1 MKQQAFNPF
10 LPLDT
15 YIPDGEPHVFGD
27 RVYLY
32 GSHDKEGGNTFCMLG
47 YEVWS
52 APVDDLG
59 NWTSSGIVF
68 SPKDT
73 PYYCEERPYLYA
85 PDCVRGNDGR
95 YYLYCCPAGDKGKG
109 GYDGPILVAVSDAPD
124 GKFAYLGE
132 VKHPDGTPFQDCVLF
147 DPAVI
152 NDGGVIRLYG
162 GTGLWGGMQITRRNR
177 FVMAKIASAVY
188 HRPPEV
194 FGGENDPLGPFML
207 VLDDDMMTVRSCTP
221 HILPV
226 PSKAN
231 GFLGHAFFEGASIR
245 KIGDTYY
252 FLYSSERNHELC
264 YATSKYP
271 DRGFVFGG
279 TVVSN
284 GDVGFLGRKQKD
296 RLNHTGTTHG
306 GIEKIGGK
314 WYVFYHRQSHGSD
327 YSRQACAE
335 VARERLFPSG
345 VRRAHRDPGGREY
358 PASCDLE
365 LRAQR
370 RAAQRGRGVSCR
382 HLLPSDQ
389 RKDAARRKPH
399 VQRAPHGDGRRQ
411 RTLFNEPYPRRS
423 GALSFLRPFGDA
435 LHCAESARKGAHPR
449 FGRKEDLL
457 YARMFKQV
465 LGKRARPDRGRE
477 RKLSARISY
486 RARLFGTFELYAGIN
501 AFTARLP
508 A

>member
-124 GKFAYLGE
+124 GKFTYLGE

-226 PSKAN
+226 PSKTN

-284 GDVGFLGRKQKD
+284 GDVGFLGRKIASTIRAPRTAASK
-296 RLNHTGTTHG
+296 RSAESGMSFITASRTGAT
-306 GIEKIGGK
+306 I
-314 WYVFYHRQSHGSD
+314 
-327 YSRQACAE
+327 
-335 VARERLFPSG
+335 P
-345 VRRAHRDPGGREY
+345 VRRAPSPSRSWRTG
-358 PASCDLE
+358 ASRR
-365 LRAQR
+365 LRS
-370 RAAQRGRGVSCR
+370 RAAGSTAGRSEGKGSI
-382 HLLPSDQ
+382 LPS
-389 RKDAARRKPH
+389 
-399 VQRAPHGDGRRQ
+399 
-411 RTLFNEPYPRRS
+411 
-423 GALSFLRPFGDA
+423 
-435 LHCAESARKGAHPR
+435 SAT
-449 FGRKEDLL
+449 
-457 YARMFKQV
+457 
-465 LGKRARPDRGRE
+465 
-477 RKLSARISY
+477 I
-486 RARLFGTFELYAGIN
+486 
-501 AFTARLP
+501 
-508 A
+508 

>member
-124 GKFAYLGE
+124 GKFTYLGE

-188 HRPPEV
+188 HRPTEV

-226 PSKAN
+226 PSKTN

-335 VARERLFPSG
+335 PIEILEDGSIPQVPISSCGLN
-345 VRRAHRDPGGREY
+345 GGPLRGEGEY
-358 PASCDLE
+358 PAVICCHLTNGKMPHGGNRTFKGLPMVTDDGSERFLTNLTCGVLVRYRSFGLLE
-365 LRAQR
+365 TRSIVLKA
-370 RAAQRGRGVSCR
+370 RGRGRIRVS
-382 HLLPSDQ
+382 
-389 RKDAARRKPH
+389 
-399 VQRAPHGDGRRQ
+399 DGKKTFC
-411 RTLFNEPYPRRS
+411 TLECSSKSWESVRGPIAGGEENSALEFHIER
-423 GALSFLRPFGDA
+423 GFLELLSFTL
-435 LHCAESARKGAHPR
+435 E
-449 FGRKEDLL
+449 
-457 YARMFKQV
+457 
-465 LGKRARPDRGRE
+465 
-477 RKLSARISY
+477 
-486 RARLFGTFELYAGIN
+486 
-501 AFTARLP
+501 
-508 A
+508 